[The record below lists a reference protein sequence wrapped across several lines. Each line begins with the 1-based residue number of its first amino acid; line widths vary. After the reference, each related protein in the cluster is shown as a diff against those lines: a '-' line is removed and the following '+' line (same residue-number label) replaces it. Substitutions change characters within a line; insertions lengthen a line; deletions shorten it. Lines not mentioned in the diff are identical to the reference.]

1 VKKLSK
7 IKSGFF
13 SRQLGIAKLALKT
26 GSSIYK
32 NRDKGIKDQL
42 KHSIEKYAADI
53 ADELNVMKG
62 SFMKAGQMLSLLG
75 GSFLPEEAHK
85 ILKSLENKSSFLEW
99 EQISK
104 QIPKEWLEQLEV
116 KVEPLAAASL
126 GQVHLFQDQG
136 QDFAM
141 KIQYRGVRKA
151 IKNDVKALK
160 LFMNALNLLPKEI
173 DLKEVYKEI
182 EEMLTEETDYLHEAR
197 NTEKFEKELT
207 PFPIF
212 KVPKINHQYSNE
224 DIITTEFIKGHSLH
238 DLESLGLSQ
247 QQRDHLGREFMRLLF
262 LELFVFEEIQTDA
275 HFGNYLLITEPE
287 LKWGLLDFGA
297 TKVPSKEFITHYQ
310 ELIILLSKRDRDGFI
325 EKLKD
330 MGYISKEKPSDLD
343 LFWEYANIIGAP
355 FYEEVYDWGKTDLS
369 IQIYEYIPKI
379 IKSISVGNPPS
390 DSVFIDRKIAGV
402 YFILQKLK
410 ANFDVNKLLNE
421 VISYKNQEQEK

>member
-1 VKKLSK
+1 M
-7 IKSGFF
+7 
-13 SRQLGIAKLALKT
+13 
-26 GSSIYK
+26 YK
-32 NRDKGIKDQL
+32 NRDMGIKDQL
-42 KHSIEKYAADI
+42 KNSIEKYATDI

-99 EQISK
+99 EQIKK
-104 QIPKEWLEQLEV
+104 QIPKEWLEQLSIET
-116 KVEPLAAASL
+116 EPLAAASL
-126 GQVHLFQDQG
+126 GQVHLFKDQG

-173 DLKEVYKEI
+173 DLNAVYKEI
-182 EEMLTEETDYLHEAR
+182 EEMLTEETDYLHEVR
-197 NTEKFEKELT
+197 NTEKFEKQLI

-224 DIITTEFIKGHSLH
+224 DIITTEYLEGHSLH
-238 DLESLGLSQ
+238 DLDSLGLSQ
-247 QQRDHLGREFMRLLF
+247 EQRNDLGREFMRLLF

-297 TKVPSKEFITHYQ
+297 TKVPSKEFIAHYQ
-310 ELIILLSKRDRDGFI
+310 QLIILLSKKDRDGFI

-330 MGYISKEKPSDLD
+330 MGYISRDKPSDLD

-369 IQIYEYIPKI
+369 IQIYEFIPKI

-421 VISYKNQEQEK
+421 VISYKNQEQAK